1 MVEIIDVAKMLASGQ
16 LKFKSGGIDLLEQ
29 IVTIVPVD
37 WVITLQKQLEK
48 KKAENMVYYASK
60 EMGVRWFKNMY
71 DHFKISTEDVI
82 RWGIRILGLA
92 GWGKT
97 RTPEINFKE
106 KFYTVVLNGG
116 AEGKAFGKVG
126 YSVDHFVRGCYASG
140 AKVLFGVECD
150 CIETHCVSDGS
161 PQCDFIAQPTEK
173 FDKDSILVKK
183 QLSLGHTRRLGNKS
197 GARR

>member
-16 LKFKSGGIDLLEQ
+16 LKFKSGEIDLLEQ

-48 KKAENMVYYASK
+48 KKTDNMIYYAAK
-60 EMGVRWFKNMY
+60 DMGVRWFRSMY

-92 GWGKT
+92 GWGETK
-97 RTPEINFKE
+97 TPEINFKE
-106 KFYTVVLNGG
+106 KFYKIVLNGG
-116 AEGKAFGKVG
+116 SEGKAFGNVG

-140 AKVLFGVECD
+140 AKVLFGEECD
-150 CIETHCVSDGS
+150 SVEVHCIADGS
-161 PQCDFIAQPTEK
+161 PFCEFIAQATEK
-173 FDKDSILVKK
+173 FDKNDPTVKK
-183 QLSLGHTRRLGNKS
+183 QLYLPKT
-197 GARR
+197 